1 MYMSDIYWSVD
12 LSRIVGFDWD
22 AGNARKNEKHSVTQT
37 EIEQVFFRQPLIVT
51 VDSDHNATESR
62 YHALGRTDQ
71 DRWLH
76 VTFTLRGE
84 GMLIRPISARTM
96 HRKERPIYGAALK
109 ANP

>member
-1 MYMSDIYWSVD
+1 VD

-22 AGNARKNEKHSVTQT
+22 AGNARKNEKHGVTQG

-51 VDSDHNATESR
+51 LDSGHSATENR

-76 VTFTLRGE
+76 ITFTLRG
-84 GMLIRPISARTM
+84 GGILIRPISARTT
-96 HRKERPIYGAALK
+96 HRKERPIYAAALK